1 MLAFLLGGARS
12 GKSGLGQRL
21 AAAAAES
28 AGERGA
34 VTVIVTAEAG
44 DDEMAERIA
53 RHRADR
59 PAGWSTV
66 EAPRALASAC
76 SALPPDSVVL
86 VDCLSFWA
94 ANLVMDGGGEA
105 AVVAEAAAFSAW
117 ATERP
122 GWVVAVSNEVG
133 AGVVPDNALAR
144 AFRDV
149 LGRVNATVA
158 AAADRAW
165 LVVAGRAVAM
175 APPPES
181 L

>member
-21 AAAAAES
+21 AASAAAA
-28 AGERGA
+28 AGAGTR

-59 PAGWSTV
+59 PTAWRTV
-66 EAPRALASAC
+66 AAPRALVPAC
-76 SALPPDSVVL
+76 EALAPDDVVL

-94 ANLVMDGGGEA
+94 ANLVMDGCDEA
-105 AVVAEAAAFSAW
+105 AVVAGAAAFSAW
-117 ATERP
+117 ATARP

-165 LVVAGRAVAM
+165 LVAAGRTVAL
-175 APPPES
+175 APPPEA